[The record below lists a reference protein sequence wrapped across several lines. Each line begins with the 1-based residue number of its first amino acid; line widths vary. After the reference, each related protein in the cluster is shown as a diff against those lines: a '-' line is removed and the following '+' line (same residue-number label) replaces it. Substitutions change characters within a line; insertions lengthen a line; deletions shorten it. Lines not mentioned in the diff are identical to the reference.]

1 MDRVLYTAMSGA
13 KQTMLAQTANS
24 NNLANVSTP
33 GFRADYAQ
41 FRSMPV
47 YGPGLP
53 TRVFAMTERSGTDLS
68 VGSVNATGNN
78 LDIAINGDGWI
89 AVQAPDGSE
98 AYTRAG
104 NMQITTE
111 GLLLTGGGHPV
122 IGDGGPITL
131 PPVNRIEVGED
142 GTLSVLPLG
151 EEANEFNIV
160 DRIKLVNPGKTILQ
174 KGEDGLMHA
183 KGGEDID
190 FDANVKVVSGMLE
203 SSNVNIAT
211 ALVDMINLS
220 RQYETQIKVMREAE
234 QNADAAR
241 ELLRMA

>member
-1 MDRVLYTAMSGA
+1 MDKVLYTAMSGA

-47 YGPGLP
+47 YGAGLP

-68 VGSVNATGNN
+68 VGSVNATGNS

-89 AVQAPDGSE
+89 AVQAPDGTE

-104 NMQITTE
+104 NMHLTTE
-111 GLLLTGGGHPV
+111 GLLLTGGGVPV
-122 IGDGGPITL
+122 MGDGGPITV
-131 PPVNRIEVGED
+131 PPVNRIAVGED

-160 DRIKLVNPGKTILQ
+160 DRIKLVNPPKDQLY
-174 KGEDGLMHA
+174 KGEDGFMHLKDGA
-183 KGGEDID
+183 EAGV
-190 FDANVKVVSGMLE
+190 DANVKVVSGMLE

-211 ALVDMINLS
+211 ALVNMIDLS
-220 RQYETQIKVMREAE
+220 RQFETQVKVMREAE

-241 ELLRMA
+241 ELLRLA

>member
-1 MDRVLYTAMSGA
+1 MDKVLYTAMSGA
-13 KQTMLAQTANS
+13 KQTMLAQSANN

-47 YGPGLP
+47 YGAGLP

-68 VGSVNATGNN
+68 PGAVNATGNS

-89 AVQAPDGSE
+89 AVQAPDGNE

-104 NMQITTE
+104 NLTVTTD
-111 GLLLTGGGHPV
+111 GLLLAGGGHPV

-131 PPVNRIEVGED
+131 PPINRIEIGED
-142 GTLSVLPLG
+142 GTVSVTPLG
-151 EEANEFNIV
+151 EETNEFNIV
-160 DRIKLVNPGKTILQ
+160 DRIKLVNPAKDQ
-174 KGEDGLMHA
+174 MHKAEDGLMRL
-183 KGGEDID
+183 KGDEEADV
-190 FDANVKVVSGMLE
+190 DANVKVVSGMLE
-203 SSNVNIAT
+203 GSNVNIAT
-211 ALVDMINLS
+211 ALVNMIDLS
-220 RQYETQIKVMREAE
+220 RQFETQVKIMREAE

-241 ELLRMA
+241 ELLRMG

>member
-1 MDRVLYTAMSGA
+1 MDKVVYTAMSGA
-13 KQTMLAQTANS
+13 KQTLLAQTANN
-24 NNLANVSTP
+24 NNLANISTP

-41 FRSMPV
+41 FRSVPV

-53 TRVFAMTERSGTDLS
+53 TRVFAMVERAGTDLS
-68 VGSVNATGNN
+68 VGSVNATGNS
-78 LDIAINGDGWI
+78 LDIAINGDGRI

-122 IGDGGPITL
+122 LGDGGPITL
-131 PPVNRIEVGED
+131 PPVNRIEIGED
-142 GTLSVLPLG
+142 GTVSVLPLG

-160 DRIKLVNPGKTILQ
+160 DRIKLVNPNKAALQ

-183 KGGEDID
+183 KGDAEID

-211 ALVDMINLS
+211 ALVNMIDLS
-220 RQYETQIKVMREAE
+220 RQFETQVKVMREAE

-241 ELLRMA
+241 ELLRIA

>member
-1 MDRVLYTAMSGA
+1 MDKVLYTAMSGA
-13 KQTMLAQTANS
+13 KQTVLAQAANN

-68 VGSVNATGNN
+68 VGSINATGDTM
-78 LDIAINGDGWI
+78 DIAINGDGWI
-89 AVQAPDGSE
+89 AVQAADGSE

-104 NMQITTE
+104 NLHLTNE
-111 GLLLTGGGHPV
+111 GMLLTGGGHPV
-122 IGDGGPITL
+122 IGEGGAITM
-131 PPVNRIEVGED
+131 PPVNRLEIGED
-142 GTLSVLPLG
+142 GTLSVMPLG
-151 EEANEFNIV
+151 EDANELNVV
-160 DRIKLVNPGKTILQ
+160 DRIKLVNPPKDQLY
-174 KGEDGLMHA
+174 KGIDGLMHV
-183 KGGEDID
+183 KDGEEVAA
-190 FDANVKVVSGMLE
+190 DANIKIVSGMLE

-211 ALVDMINLS
+211 SLVNMIDLS
-220 RQYETQIKVMREAE
+220 RQFETQVKVMKEAE

-241 ELLRMA
+241 ELLRLA

>member
-1 MDRVLYTAMSGA
+1 MDKVLYTAMSGA

-24 NNLANVSTP
+24 NNIANVSTP

-53 TRVFAMTERSGTDLS
+53 TRVYAMTERSGTDLS

-104 NMQITTE
+104 NMRVTTE
-111 GLLLTGGGHPV
+111 GLLLTGGGFPV
-122 IGDGGPITL
+122 MGEGGPITV
-131 PPVNRIEVGED
+131 PPVNRMEIGED
-142 GTLSVLPLG
+142 GTVSVMPLG
-151 EEANEFNIV
+151 ENANELNIV
-160 DRIKLVNPGKTILQ
+160 DRIKLVNPPKQDLY
-174 KGEDGLMHA
+174 KGIDGLMHV
-183 KGGEDID
+183 KGGDEV
-190 FDANVKVVSGMLE
+190 DADADVKIVSGMLE

-211 ALVDMINLS
+211 ALVNMIDLS
-220 RQYETQIKVMREAE
+220 RQFETQVKVMREAE

-241 ELLRMA
+241 ELLRLA